1 MKRIFKAAATTAF
14 IFCAQFGLDAH
25 QIDCSA
31 MPSSRLRC
39 TQMEEFAQLL
49 DSLYNRQEENDFAQP
64 ADSLIA
70 DSDFNNQQA
79 ENDFAQPADS
89 LIAGSDF
96 NNQQTENDFA
106 QPEMEPTDSL
116 LLAWYE
122 NTKQLQYDNSLEE
135 LDSVKFTSQVPD
147 SVYIERI
154 KDMNAFFQ
162 LPYNEIVRNYIILYS
177 EKMKGGRIEKI
188 LGMCNYYMPI
198 FEETMDRYDIPEELK
213 VMSIIESSL
222 NPVAVSRA
230 GARGL
235 WQFMYSTAKIY
246 GLEINSFVDERL
258 DPFKA
263 ADAAARYL
271 RDSYMIF
278 GDWNLAIASYNCG
291 PGNVNKAIRRSGG
304 HKDFWEI
311 WPYLPRET
319 RSYVPAFVGALY
331 TLNYYKEHGIRP
343 DTIEM
348 PTQVDTFKVNKM
360 LHFKQIN
367 EVLGVPVDVIKTLN
381 PQYKHEI
388 IPGNEKEYIL
398 RLPAAYTNGFIEHQD
413 TLFRHRADSL
423 FNPLTIKKIKEGGDG
438 ELIIY
443 KVKNGDYLGRIAS
456 RYGCSVNQIKK
467 WNGLKSN
474 NIRVGQKLRIYR
486 GGRAPVAS
494 STTSS
499 SAKTTKPAAP
509 ASGKAGSSSSAKSA
523 SATATQQSAAS
534 SAQQAASANAAAQSK
549 TDTSNWTTAAVY
561 TVKQGDSLYSI
572 AKNYDGVSA
581 QDIMAYNGIS
591 SSIRPGMKI
600 NIPKKQ

>member
-1 MKRIFKAAATTAF
+1 MKRIFEAAAMTAF
-14 IFCAQFGLDAH
+14 IFCALPGLWAYRADATNSASILNRAEKEEFTQHLRRDSLAMDAH
-25 QIDCSA
+25 LA
-31 MPSSRLRC
+31 
-39 TQMEEFAQLL
+39 
-49 DSLYNRQEENDFAQP
+49 DSLRLNETQADNDFAM
-64 ADSLIA
+64 
-70 DSDFNNQQA
+70 
-79 ENDFAQPADS
+79 
-89 LIAGSDF
+89 
-96 NNQQTENDFA
+96 
-106 QPEMEPTDSL
+106 PEMEPTDSL
-116 LLAWYE
+116 LLVWYE
-122 NTKQLQYDNSLEE
+122 NTRQLQYDNSLEE

-162 LPYNEIVRNYIILYS
+162 LPYNEIVKNYIILYS

-304 HKDFWEI
+304 KKDFWEI

-331 TLNYYKEHGIRP
+331 TLNYYKKHGIRP

-388 IPGNEKEYIL
+388 IPGNEREYIL
-398 RLPAAYTNGFIEHQD
+398 RLPATYTNGFIEHQD

-467 WNGLKSN
+467 WNGLKNN

-486 GGRAPVAS
+486 GGRAPV
-494 STTSS
+494 TSS
-499 SAKTTKPAAP
+499 SSSNKPSTAA
-509 ASGKAGSSSSAKSA
+509 ASKSANSSSANS
-523 SATATQQSAAS
+523 SAAS
-534 SAQQAASANAAAQSK
+534 STKTAASTQQPASSKTTASAQQPASSKTTASAQAKENSSTESK
-549 TDTSNWTTAAVY
+549 TDTSSWTTAAVY

-572 AKNYDGVSA
+572 AKNYNGVTA
-581 QDIMAYNGIS
+581 QDIMKYNGINS
-591 SSIRPGMKI
+591 AIRPGMKI
-600 NIPKKQ
+600 KIPNKQ